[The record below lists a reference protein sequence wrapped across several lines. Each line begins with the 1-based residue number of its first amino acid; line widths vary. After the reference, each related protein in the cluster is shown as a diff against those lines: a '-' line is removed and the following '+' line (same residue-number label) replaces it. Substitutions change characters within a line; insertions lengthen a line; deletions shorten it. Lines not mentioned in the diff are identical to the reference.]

1 MSPLKP
7 PSLPPACAE
16 CQTVTQAAK
25 GGAPQQSASQVFRA
39 SDGKMRIDAGNISVI
54 TDPKALQ
61 SIVLDHL
68 TKEARILPMQPA
80 LPGAPPLGAPPSFA
94 PKGAPALPTTPAM
107 AVQELGKQVIGGL
120 EAEGKRYTIPPPIPK
135 LPSGQMPQVP
145 GMPQQ
150 PAPPKPGQMP
160 TIAEVWTSTK
170 LGLPVLTKMTGAF
183 GQLTTACKAAP
194 IAEPHPSLFQIP
206 AGYKPVLPAVTPP
219 KL

>member
-1 MSPLKP
+1 
-7 PSLPPACAE
+7 
-16 CQTVTQAAK
+16 
-25 GGAPQQSASQVFRA
+25 
-39 SDGKMRIDAGNISVI
+39 MRIDAGNISVI

-80 LPGAPPLGAPPSFA
+80 LPGAPPLGALPSFGA
-94 PKGAPALPTTPAM
+94 KAPAVPTTPAM

-135 LPSGQMPQVP
+135 LPATPMPKAPAAP

-150 PAPPKPGQMP
+150 PALPKPGQMP

-206 AGYKPVLPAVTPP
+206 AGYKPVMPAIAPP